1 MAPKGFTRVSL
12 DYHHSSPHRSVRCLP
27 KIRAM
32 TSILKRV
39 WHLRNCSRKRACVFV
54 ALAAL
59 SLMVASPAA
68 FAHVKWFCNYNVA
81 EQPVLLPQVISGGFG
96 QLVALAL
103 LFLLALAIIGSSPIG
118 SAFQLAID
126 WVTGPIQASTE
137 TLLRATYGAF
147 FVALWAKGGIILTPE
162 LKTTA
167 AWIAWLQ
174 LSIAAGMLW
183 QSTLAFSGL
192 GIIVLFG
199 KALVEY
205 GIFHLMDYPLFL
217 GAAAYFILM
226 GTRRPFFRIRPLDVV
241 RYAAAVTLMWASI
254 EKWAYPQWTYPLF
267 LSHPQISFGFDVAFY
282 MKAAGV
288 VEFSLAFALCWTP
301 LARRAAAFALSAM
314 FVSAI
319 FEFGKIDAIGHAP
332 IIVVLIAIAAD
343 EARAPRRHPALAP
356 AWYVVAIGGFTAAYY
371 IMHSS
376 LFGTAII

>member
-1 MAPKGFTRVSL
+1 
-12 DYHHSSPHRSVRCLP
+12 
-27 KIRAM
+27 
-32 TSILKRV
+32 
-39 WHLRNCSRKRACVFV
+39 
-54 ALAAL
+54 
-59 SLMVASPAA
+59 MVGSPAA

-81 EQPVLLPQVISGGFG
+81 EQPVLLEQVIAGGFG

-103 LFLLALAIIGSSPIG
+103 LFLFALAIIDSSPIG
-118 SAFQLAID
+118 IAFQLAID
-126 WVTGPIQASTE
+126 WVMGPIQASTE

-167 AWIAWLQ
+167 ASMAWLQ

-205 GIFHLMDYPLFL
+205 GIFHLMDYPIFL
-217 GAAAYFILM
+217 GAAAYFILV
-226 GTRRPFFRIRPLDVV
+226 GTRGSFFAIRPLDVM

-267 LSHPQISFGFDVAFY
+267 LTHPEISFGFDVAFY

-301 LARRAAAFALSAM
+301 LARRAAALVLSAM

-332 IIVVLIAIAAD
+332 IIVILIAIAAD
-343 EARAPRRHPALAP
+343 EARAARRHPALAP

-371 IMHSS
+371 VMHSS